1 MISKEMV
8 KRAFDTNAWTYIGN
22 SYGQAVAPAMF
33 DEMVSEYQK
42 KALVVAPL
50 ARQIDFRRPGSTWTV
65 TVDVAPAVSAL
76 TAETAGAATSAITNR
91 QVTFTPVE
99 YTKKYEASYTEMED
113 GFLPFMANATE
124 KIGYAMADQKDA
136 NAVSVLYSG
145 ATTALFVN
153 SVSVATDLASTDTFN
168 LDVIVDA
175 RKAIG
180 KLLYRPYVLLIGR
193 DQEADILKLSD
204 IYNSNKF
211 GSRDALI
218 NGLVGGLYGFSIYV
232 SDNITATSNVEY
244 ALALGKTQTGEPAF
258 AVAQARDPMVEMD
271 KDITFRQV
279 LVVGSERYDTQ
290 VIHPGAVAS
299 IGSYVA

>member
-1 MISKEMV
+1 M
-8 KRAFDTNAWTYIGN
+8 
-22 SYGQAVAPAMF
+22 
-33 DEMVSEYQK
+33 EYQK

-65 TVDVAPAVSAL
+65 TVDVAPSASAL
-76 TAETAGAATSAITNR
+76 TVETNAAAVSAITNR

-113 GFLPFMANATE
+113 GFLPFMGNATE

-136 NAVSVLYSG
+136 KCVSVLYSG

-153 SVSVATDLASTDTFN
+153 SVTHASDLASTDTFT

-180 KLLYRPYVLLIGR
+180 KQLYRPYALLIGR

-204 IYNSNKF
+204 IYNADKF
-211 GSRDALI
+211 GTRSAI
-218 NGLVGGLYGFSIYV
+218 ANGLIGGLYGFDIYV
-232 SDNITATSNVEY
+232 SDNITASSNEEY
-244 ALALGKTQTGEPAF
+244 ALALGKTQTGEAAF
-258 AVAQARDPMVEMD
+258 AFATARDPMVEMD
-271 KDITFRQV
+271 KDISFRQV
-279 LVVGSERYDTQ
+279 LVVGSERYDVQ